1 MPWLFRDARNT
12 ATIAA
17 KATARK
23 AGNHKQWRPNAIS
36 CLYPPSMAIFR
47 NITELELV
55 PQHKGTAMEFAKR
68 ICAKLPALATHP
80 KLRKGQSGP
89 GYI

>member
-1 MPWLFRDARNT
+1 
-12 ATIAA
+12 
-17 KATARK
+17 
-23 AGNHKQWRPNAIS
+23 
-36 CLYPPSMAIFR
+36 MAIFR